1 MKHARPPVKVQNERR
16 MASFFVWMAWW
27 CRAVLMHRTRWSFLG
42 SLPQPLPKGKGFGA
56 ALTGIFFWESK
67 RQRDKESKRR
77 RDGET
82 KRRRDGE
89 TERRG
94 VKETERRGVKE
105 TGSQRGKES
114 KRRRVK
120 ETERRGVKESKRRR
134 DEESAQRLFDGFE
147 QGLFNGC
154 SMVVQWLFNGR
165 SMVVQWSFNGC
176 SMVGVVFPGRRGKF
190 LPRRGKKSGC
200 LVRRSDRVDFAFV

>member
-27 CRAVLMHRTRWSFLG
+27 CRAVLMHRTRWSFLE

-67 RQRDKESKRR
+67 K
-77 RDGET
+77 
-82 KRRRDGE
+82 
-89 TERRG
+89 
-94 VKETERRGVKE
+94 
-105 TGSQRGKES
+105 QRGKETKS
-114 KRRRVK
+114 QRDGEMKSRRR
-120 ETERRGVKESKRRR
+120 GC
-134 DEESAQRLFDGFE
+134 LM
-147 QGLFNGC
+147 GLNRVC
-154 SMVVQWLFNGR
+154 
-165 SMVVQWSFNGC
+165 SMVVQWSFNGR

-200 LVRRSDRVDFAFV
+200 LVRRSVRGRFYTRLSCFFLAFSSRCHQLGEEKGRCGVERCQ

>member
-27 CRAVLMHRTRWSFLG
+27 CRAVLMHRTRWSFLE

-67 RQRDKESKRR
+67 K
-77 RDGET
+77 
-82 KRRRDGE
+82 
-89 TERRG
+89 
-94 VKETERRGVKE
+94 
-105 TGSQRGKES
+105 QRGKET

-120 ETERRGVKESKRRR
+120 ETERRGSKETGRQRGKEAKRRRDEETERRRDGESKRRG

-147 QGLFNGC
+147 QGLNRVC
-154 SMVVQWLFNGR
+154 SMVVQWSFNGR
-165 SMVVQWSFNGC
+165 SMVVQWSFNGR
-176 SMVGVVFPGRRGKF
+176 SMVVQWLVLFFLEGVANFCHGMANFCHGVAKNPDA
-190 LPRRGKKSGC
+190 L
-200 LVRRSDRVDFAFV
+200 RS

>member
-67 RQRDKESKRR
+67 RQRVKETKGQRDKESK
-77 RDGET
+77 
-82 KRRRDGE
+82 
-89 TERRG
+89 
-94 VKETERRGVKE
+94 
-105 TGSQRGKES
+105 
-114 KRRRVK
+114 
-120 ETERRGVKESKRRR
+120 RRGVKESKRRR

-147 QGLFNGC
+147 QGLFNGR
-154 SMVVQWLFNGR
+154 SMVVQWLFNGWCCFSWKAWQIFATAWQIFATAWQKIR
-165 SMVVQWSFNGC
+165 MPCAEERQGRFCTRLSCFFLAFSSRCHQLGEEKGRC
-176 SMVGVVFPGRRGKF
+176 GVER
-190 LPRRGKKSGC
+190 C
-200 LVRRSDRVDFAFV
+200 Q

>member
-67 RQRDKESKRR
+67 RQRVKETKGQRDKESK
-77 RDGET
+77 
-82 KRRRDGE
+82 
-89 TERRG
+89 
-94 VKETERRGVKE
+94 
-105 TGSQRGKES
+105 
-114 KRRRVK
+114 
-120 ETERRGVKESKRRR
+120 RRGVKESKRRR

-147 QGLFNGC
+147 QGLNRVC
-154 SMVVQWLFNGR
+154 SMVVQWL
-165 SMVVQWSFNGC
+165 FNGC

-190 LPRRGKKSGC
+190 LPRHGKFSPRRGKKSGC
-200 LVRRSDRVDFAFV
+200 LVRRSDRVDFALV